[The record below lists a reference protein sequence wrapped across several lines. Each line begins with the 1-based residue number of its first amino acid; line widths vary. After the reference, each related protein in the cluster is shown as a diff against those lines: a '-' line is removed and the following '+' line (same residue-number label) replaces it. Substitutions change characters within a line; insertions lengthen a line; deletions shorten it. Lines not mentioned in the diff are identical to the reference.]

1 MAEEERKI
9 TGVSKDALVGA
20 LISEPEGEAG
30 AWSPQGSMSLS
41 KASL

>member
-20 LISEPEGEAG
+20 LIRIHRTART
-30 AWSPQGSMSLS
+30 
-41 KASL
+41 